1 MLRLK
6 FNSNSRMRENVPPAP
21 RSTREISGWNPC
33 RAEGFFTPV
42 EFYFVVEHKYKL
54 KYKYAVFPSNIFNN
68 GFDEGMG

>member
-6 FNSNSRMRENVPPAP
+6 FNSNTCTCENVQLAP
-21 RSTREISGWNPC
+21 QSTRENSGWNPC

-42 EFYFVVEHKYKL
+42 DIFFVVEYKYKL
-54 KYKYAVFPSNIFNN
+54 KYKYAVSPSNIFNN